1 MIKIIDNFLD
11 KDTNKKFNSILT
23 GNKFNWHICKEMVE
37 GDDSNWFFYHTGIE
51 HGKKATSEFVYEQIF
66 LPLINGV
73 FYCRFMPSKYKLL
86 QPDELCYRAKIN
98 YYPLNERFKKSMWHK
113 DFHYE
118 HMVAIYY
125 VNSNNGYTELKDKGK
140 IESVENRLVI
150 FPGDIEHRAIGHT
163 DTNARLNINLNY
175 IIGKEK

>member
-11 KDTNKKFNSILT
+11 KEVNKKIYNTLT
-23 GNKFNWHICKEMVE
+23 GDKFNWHICKEMVH

-51 HGKKATSEFVYEQIF
+51 HGKVATSEFVFANIF
-66 LPLINGV
+66 LPVINSV
-73 FYCRFMPSKYKLL
+73 HYCRFMPSKYKLT
-86 QPDELCYRAKIN
+86 QPNERCYRAKIN
-98 YYPLNERFKKSMWHK
+98 YYPLNEKFKKSMWHK
-113 DFHYE
+113 DFDYE

-125 VNSNNGYTELKDKGK
+125 INSNNGYTELKDKGK

-150 FPGDIEHRAIGHT
+150 FSGDIEHRAIGHT

-175 IIGKEK
+175 IIGKEI